1 MRMVYQSLNSGLMAS
16 HQISPTTEN
25 LANLRK
31 KATNEMKLTK
41 IRWEDALNITKASEN
56 KSERAR
62 QDQITTH
69 LKKLKHHY
77 YQ

>member
-1 MRMVYQSLNSGLMAS
+1 MVYQSLNSGLMAS

-41 IRWEDALNITKASEN
+41 IRWEDALNVARSSANESEI
-56 KSERAR
+56 A
-62 QDQITTH
+62 
-69 LKKLKHHY
+69 
-77 YQ
+77 